1 MKKIAVLAITKNGN
15 ELFTNYFFAEDELL
29 IEVIHDND
37 IIKISGERRYT
48 LDSLTA
54 TPNIPITISG
64 NFFEPNSTYK
74 FDIGLRTIHNSEN
87 FIVLN
92 GFNAEISP

>member
-1 MKKIAVLAITKNGN
+1 MNSLDLREQRLRQKKTSLVCDYMMHRYK
-15 ELFTNYFFAEDELL
+15 D
-29 IEVIHDND
+29 DND